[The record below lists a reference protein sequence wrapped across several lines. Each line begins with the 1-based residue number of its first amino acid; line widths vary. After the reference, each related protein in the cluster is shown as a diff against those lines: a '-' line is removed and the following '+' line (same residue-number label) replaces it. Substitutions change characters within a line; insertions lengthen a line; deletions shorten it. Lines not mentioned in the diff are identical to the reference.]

1 LKAELPL
8 LLSFQDSK
16 SLLDAMNYGD
26 TINQAEEIERLL
38 SIGLPPLTSLS
49 SLATM
54 LGVSVNIIQYIVHH
68 PSKMYDSFKLKKGS
82 KVRDISAPRVALK
95 VIQVWIGSHLAKV
108 IPYRDSVVGFRP
120 GIQGVFEGAA
130 PHCGASWVFNL
141 DIKDFFG
148 SVSGERLRQP
158 LLDLGYGEK
167 SVELILAFCML
178 SDQLPQ
184 GAPSSP
190 PLSNLAFM
198 ATDKQLEDVCSRF
211 KVKYTRYADDL
222 IFSGE
227 GEFPEGFDTEIKD
240 VLAGNGWEM
249 AESKEQLVLAPK
261 RLKVLGLIV
270 NDAVPKLTKGYR
282 NKVRAYKHVL
292 STKGK
297 DTKSLSVLLGH
308 IAYHDS
314 LEQFNKKQ

>member
-1 LKAELPL
+1 MKAELPL

-16 SLLDAMNYGD
+16 SLTEAMNHGD
-26 TINQAEEIERLL
+26 TVNQINEIERLL
-38 SIGLPPLTSLS
+38 AVGLPPVISHS

-54 LGVSVNIIQYIVHH
+54 LGVSVNIIQYIVRH
-68 PSKMYDSFKLKKGS
+68 PSKMYDAFELKKGR
-82 KVRDISAPRVALK
+82 KVRQISAPRVALK
-95 VIQVWIGSHLAKV
+95 VIQSWFSVHLAKV
-108 IPYRDSVVGFRP
+108 IPYPNSVVGFRP
-120 GIQGVFEGAA
+120 GVPGVFEGASR
-130 PHCGASWVFNL
+130 HCQASWVLNL
-141 DIKDFFG
+141 DIKDFFD
-148 SVSGERLRQP
+148 SINRERLKRP
-158 LLDLGYGEK
+158 LLELGYTEK
-167 SVELILAFCML
+167 SADLVLDLCTL

-198 ATDKQLEDVCSRF
+198 RTDKQLEEVCSRF

-222 IFSGE
+222 IFSGK

-240 VLAGNGWEM
+240 VLAGNDWEM
-249 AESKEQLVLAPK
+249 AESKEQLVYAPK

-292 STKGK
+292 SSKGSEA
-297 DTKSLSVLLGH
+297 DNFAVLQGH

-314 LEQFNKKQ
+314 LVKFNSD